1 MARRLGKTSFCFSHM
16 LCNIKAY
23 LYGIMALGLYEIGS
37 RWAPLAWVGLEGYRE
52 KAKCSLRSTWE
63 QTGGKTTG

>member
-1 MARRLGKTSFCFSHM
+1 M